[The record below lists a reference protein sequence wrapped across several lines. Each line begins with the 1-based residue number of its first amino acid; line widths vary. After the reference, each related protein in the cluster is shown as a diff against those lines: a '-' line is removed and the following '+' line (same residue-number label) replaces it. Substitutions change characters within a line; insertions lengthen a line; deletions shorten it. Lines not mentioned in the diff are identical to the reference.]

1 MRRFSSFLL
10 TTAVLA
16 CQSPQPAADTGVDRS
31 APNAAPAPNSAP
43 LPDPAPDAAPA
54 PARVDLPDS
63 RVGAFTRSWL
73 DAMNQGDAAAL
84 RAFLAPRISQHI
96 LKFGPIEQ
104 WTDYFVALSEQSG
117 GLDIIAVGP
126 QPPQPSDIV
135 FTVRSRRGHH
145 HAVVQFILDEQDA
158 LHDFIVLPKPFPGE
172 TDPDALPVVA
182 MSEAEVVQA
191 IGRRVDGL
199 AAADRFSG
207 AVLVVKGDREL
218 VSLARGRAEQ
228 AFAADNRID
237 TRFNLGSMNKM
248 FTAVAVA
255 QLVERGELSFTDS
268 LARALPDYP
277 NREFAERV
285 TVHQLLTHT
294 SGIGGDIFA
303 PPVYEHRDRYKRA
316 ADYIPLFADKPPEFP
331 PGARFGYANPGFM
344 TLGRIVEHVS
354 GEAYDDYVKTHIF
367 APAGMHATAAVD
379 WDEVAPNLAVGYGR
393 EESDPLGL
401 RPRRANVSYL
411 PFRGTPAG
419 GGYSTVLDL
428 VAFVR
433 ALRGHVLL
441 GEAMTETVT
450 GPKVEAPMFGPE
462 GRYGYGFWSRVVRGK
477 EVRGHGGGHHGINGQ
492 LEFFADGSYVVAV
505 LGNYDPPA
513 AMSLAGEIVELL
525 AVQPRE

>member
-1 MRRFSSFLL
+1 MHL
-10 TTAVLA
+10 
-16 CQSPQPAADTGVDRS
+16 
-31 APNAAPAPNSAP
+31 
-43 LPDPAPDAAPA
+43 
-54 PARVDLPDS
+54 
-63 RVGAFTRSWL
+63 
-73 DAMNQGDAAAL
+73 
-84 RAFLAPRISQHI
+84 
-96 LKFGPIEQ
+96 
-104 WTDYFVALSEQSG
+104 
-117 GLDIIAVGP
+117 
-126 QPPQPSDIV
+126 
-135 FTVRSRRGHH
+135 
-145 HAVVQFILDEQDA
+145 ILDERDG
-158 LHDFIVLPKPFPGE
+158 LHDFYILPKPFVGE
-172 TDPDALPVVA
+172 TDPDALPVIA

-218 VSLARGRAEQ
+218 VRLVRGRAEQ

-255 QLVERGELSFTDS
+255 QLVERGKLSFTDS

-277 NREFAERV
+277 NREFAGRV
-285 TVHQLLTHT
+285 TLHQLLTHT

-303 PPVYEHRDRYKRA
+303 PPVYEHRDRFKRA
-316 ADYIPLFADKPPEFP
+316 ADYIPLFADEPPDFP

-344 TLGRIVEHVS
+344 TLGRIVEHAS

-367 APAGMHATAAVD
+367 APAGMHATAAVA

-393 EESDPLGL
+393 EDSDPLGL
-401 RPRRANVSYL
+401 RSRRTNVSYL
-411 PFRGTPAG
+411 PFSGTPAG

-450 GPKVEAPMFGPE
+450 GPKVEAPMFGP
-462 GRYGYGFWSRVVRGK
+462 GGATATAFGPASSAARRSAATGAGTTGSTVSSNSSPTAATSWPCSAIRSA
-477 EVRGHGGGHHGINGQ
+477 GGHEPGGRDRRIAG
-492 LEFFADGSYVVAV
+492 G
-505 LGNYDPPA
+505 A
-513 AMSLAGEIVELL
+513 APRVTRPRVAGEARSRLRPSSMAFAGRFH
-525 AVQPRE
+525 AVVGLSAPSSRDRFRRCNATSQPCSNSDSSPPSAAVTRARRTAGR